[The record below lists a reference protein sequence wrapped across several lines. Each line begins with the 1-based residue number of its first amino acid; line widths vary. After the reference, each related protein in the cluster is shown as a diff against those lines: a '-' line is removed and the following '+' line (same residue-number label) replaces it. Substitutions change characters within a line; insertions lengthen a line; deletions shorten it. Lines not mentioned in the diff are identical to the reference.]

1 MDIQGQGSLFLCCL
15 LLGGGMGLV
24 YDGMRLARRIL
35 PHGVWAVQIE
45 DGLYWAAVALGVFE
59 VLLKENHGEVRFFL
73 LVAVFGGMGL
83 YGTLASPL
91 VMGVGE
97 KVLKV
102 IGKLVMLL
110 LTIIFTPFR
119 LVYLALGRPVGNFV
133 RFCGGKS
140 KKHLQLCKVYVKIK
154 KDTLRRDICFLRRK
168 P

>member
-59 VLLKENHGEVRFFL
+59 VLLQENHGEVRFFL
-73 LVAVFGGMGL
+73 LVAIFGGMGL

-91 VMGVGE
+91 VMGVRKGAESHWKTGYVIVDHNFYTLSFALSCLWQTGGE
-97 KVLKV
+97 
-102 IGKLVMLL
+102 
-110 LTIIFTPFR
+110 FR
-119 LVYLALGRPVGNFV
+119 QILRWKIQKTLA
-133 RFCGGKS
+133 
-140 KKHLQLCKVYVKIK
+140 IM
-154 KDTLRRDICFLRRK
+154 
-168 P
+168 

>member
-1 MDIQGQGSLFLCCL
+1 MHNDALPFT
-15 LLGGGMGLV
+15 LV
-24 YDGMRLARRIL
+24 
-35 PHGVWAVQIE
+35 
-45 DGLYWAAVALGVFE
+45 VFF
-59 VLLKENHGEVRFFL
+59 VIFFFL
-73 LVAVFGGMGL
+73 MLAPMFYAV
-83 YGTLASPL
+83 

-102 IGKLVMLL
+102 IGKLVMLW

-119 LVYLALGRPVGNFV
+119 LVYLAFGRPVGNFV

-154 KDTLRRDICFLRRK
+154 KDTLRRDIRFLRRK